1 MVLFFVTGRLSART
15 LRWLAA
21 AGLAFLSLRLFA
33 GGKPLVAIVPLLAA
47 LALLW
52 TRNRLAQPK
61 IKTTPRAD
69 ESALARAR
77 ALLEIGPEA
86 DAEAVRAAHRR
97 LMERV
102 HPDKGGS
109 AALAAQVNEA
119 RDILLAA
126 LADGAK
132 DPAQ

>member
-1 MVLFFVTGRLSART
+1 MALLYATGRLSPLA

-21 AGLAFLSLRLFA
+21 IALLFLSVRLA
-33 GGKPLVAIVPLLAA
+33 VGGKPLVALLPA
-47 LALLW
+47 LGGLVLLW
-52 TRNRLAQPK
+52 TRHRRKRPSQRAQ
-61 IKTTPRAD
+61 TPVEAA
-69 ESALARAR
+69 ALARAR
-77 ALLEIGPEA
+77 ALLEVGPEA
-86 DAEAVRAAHRR
+86 DAEAIRAAHRR

-126 LADGAK
+126 LAEEPKA
-132 DPAQ
+132 PPQ

>member
-1 MVLFFVTGRLSART
+1 MAFFYATGKISPQL

-21 AGLAFLSLRLFA
+21 IVLLFLAVRLMV
-33 GGKPLVAIVPLLAA
+33 GGKPLVALVPA
-47 LALLW
+47 LAGLMLLW
-52 TRNRLAQPK
+52 TRHRLKRAAPLRPK
-61 IKTTPRAD
+61 PLSRAAV
-69 ESALARAR
+69 EAAR
-77 ALLEIGPEA
+77 ALLEVGPEA
-86 DAEAVRAAHRR
+86 DAETIRAAHRR

-126 LADGAK
+126 LAQEQKAA
-132 DPAQ
+132 PQ

>member
-1 MVLFFVTGRLSART
+1 MALLPA
-15 LRWLAA
+15 L
-21 AGLAFLSLRLFA
+21 
-33 GGKPLVAIVPLLAA
+33 GG

-52 TRNRLAQPK
+52 TRHRLKRPV
-61 IKTTPRAD
+61 TPRQRVD
-69 ESALARAR
+69 SSALSRAR
-77 ALLEIGPEA
+77 ALLEVGPEA
-86 DAEAVRAAHRR
+86 DGEAIRGAHRR

-126 LADGAK
+126 LAETSAGGGQGKA
-132 DPAQ
+132 